1 MRRAVGA
8 LLAGAALVMTGCST
22 PEPEVTFYADGES
35 TVAAPLIYCDEVL
48 TKCGEE
54 GTPVN
59 LDVRPGMPVQIS
71 VPSEVADTPWVIIV
85 QYVDTETGK
94 QKLEQR
100 AFTDGARHA
109 YTATPP
115 TQRDRVAVVEIQ
127 QIGAAY
133 AADGKGNPL
142 TDENG
147 QPQLVA
153 RALWSLQNSHR

>member
-1 MRRAVGA
+1 
-8 LLAGAALVMTGCST
+8 
-22 PEPEVTFYADGES
+22 
-35 TVAAPLIYCDEVL
+35 
-48 TKCGEE
+48 
-54 GTPVN
+54 
-59 LDVRPGMPVQIS
+59 
-71 VPSEVADTPWVIIV
+71 PWVIIV
-85 QYVDTETGK
+85 QYVDAETGK

-142 TDENG
+142 T
-147 QPQLVA
+147 
-153 RALWSLQNSHR
+153 LQNSHR